1 MPPDSESSDR
11 LLPDGWQREEP
22 RRRWRRV
29 GLGLILGV
37 FACEVAAVLLIA
49 VARRPALGAL
59 CMAAAVAL
67 GLAGLRRFRRA
78 ALNVAEQQLAAA
90 WTGAARAAA
99 EGCTGMAIAILESTR
114 ARTDLNRPAARLL
127 IELHASADDVG
138 RAVEV
143 ALEHLHVLEPGD
155 VRNMIAS
162 LEAWGERR
170 YAALLT
176 AAVSFQ
182 QVATMKSR
190 GNGNRRLPSMR
201 AG

>member
-1 MPPDSESSDR
+1 MRPNLADR
-11 LLPDGWQREEP
+11 SHDGP
-22 RRRWRRV
+22 RRWRR
-29 GLGLILGV
+29 LGLLLGV
-37 FACEVAAVLLIA
+37 FVCEVGAALLIGL
-49 VARRPALGAL
+49 ARRPALGVL
-59 CMAAAVAL
+59 CVGAGVAVAFF
-67 GLAGLRRFRRA
+67 GLRRFRA
-78 ALNVAEQQLAAA
+78 AAVDVGERQLAAA

-99 EGCTGMAIAILESTR
+99 EGCSGMAIAILESTR
-114 ARTDLNRPAARLL
+114 ARTNLNRPAARLL

-143 ALEHLHVLEPGD
+143 ALEHIEVLEPAD
-155 VRNMIAS
+155 IHNIIAS

-182 QVATMKSR
+182 RVATMKRR

>member
-1 MPPDSESSDR
+1 MPLDSDGPDGF
-11 LLPDGWQREEP
+11 LPDGWCPEEP
-22 RRRWRRV
+22 PPRQWRRMV
-29 GLGLILGV
+29 VMLAV
-37 FACEVAAVLLIA
+37 FACEIAAVLLIA
-49 VARRPALGAL
+49 LARRPALGGL
-59 CMAAAVAL
+59 CMAAAIAL
-67 GLAGLRRFRRA
+67 GVVGLRRFRR
-78 ALNVAEQQLAAA
+78 VDQDVGERQLAAA

-114 ARTDLNRPAARLL
+114 ARTNLNRPAARLL
-127 IELHASADDVG
+127 IDLHASADDVG

-143 ALEHLHVLEPGD
+143 ALEHLDLLEPTD
-155 VRNMIAS
+155 VNNMIAS

-182 QVATMKSR
+182 RMATTKSR

>member
-1 MPPDSESSDR
+1 MPPASDGADR
-11 LLPDGWQREEP
+11 LLPGRS
-22 RRRWRRV
+22 RRPSRDWRRV
-29 GLGLILGV
+29 GLMLGLL
-37 FACEVAAVLLIA
+37 ACQAAAVLL
-49 VARRPALGAL
+49 VVVGGRPLLGGL
-59 CMAAAVAL
+59 CMAAAAGL
-67 GLAGLRRFRRA
+67 GLAGRRRLRRPNPDVGER
-78 ALNVAEQQLAAA
+78 QMAAA

-114 ARTDLNRPAARLL
+114 ARTNLNRPAARLL
-127 IELHASADDVG
+127 IDLHASADDVG

-143 ALEHLHVLEPGD
+143 ALEHIELLDPAD

-170 YAALLT
+170 YAAVLT

-182 QVATMKSR
+182 RMATMKSR

>member
-1 MPPDSESSDR
+1 MAPDSDGSDR
-11 LLPDGWQREEP
+11 WLSDRWRADKPP
-22 RRRWRRV
+22 RNWRRV
-29 GLGLILGV
+29 GLMLGV
-37 FACEVAAVLLIA
+37 FACEVAAVLLI
-49 VARRPALGAL
+49 VLARRPVLGAL
-59 CMAAAVAL
+59 CMVAAMAL
-67 GLAGLRRFRRA
+67 GLVGLRRFRRA
-78 ALNVAEQQLAAA
+78 ALNIGDRQLAAA

-114 ARTDLNRPAARLL
+114 ARTNLNRPAARLL
-127 IELHASADDVG
+127 IDLHASADDVG

-143 ALEHLHVLEPGD
+143 ALEHLDLLEPGD
-155 VRNMIAS
+155 IGNMITS
-162 LEAWGERR
+162 LETWGERR

-182 QVATMKSR
+182 RIAIMKRR

>member
-1 MPPDSESSDR
+1 MPPESESSDL
-11 LLPDGWQREEP
+11 LLPDGWQPEERSRH
-22 RRRWRRV
+22 RRRV
-29 GLGLILGV
+29 GLILGV
-37 FACEVAAVLLIA
+37 FVCEVAAVLLI
-49 VARRPALGAL
+49 VIGRRPALGAL
-59 CMAAAVAL
+59 CMAAAIAL
-67 GLAGLRRFRRA
+67 GVAGLRRFRRA
-78 ALNVAEQQLAAA
+78 NLNVSERQLAAA

-143 ALEHLHVLEPGD
+143 ALEHLDLLEPAD
-155 VRNMIAS
+155 IRNMIAS

-170 YAALLT
+170 YAALLM

-182 QVATMKSR
+182 RVAMMKRR

>member
-1 MPPDSESSDR
+1 MPPDSDGSDR
-11 LLPDGWQREEP
+11 LFPDRGQPHGLSRD
-22 RRRWRRV
+22 RRRA
-29 GLGLILGV
+29 GLMMGV
-37 FACEVAAVLLIA
+37 FACEVASVLLI
-49 VARRPALGAL
+49 VFGRRPALGVACMGAAL
-59 CMAAAVAL
+59 AL
-67 GLAGLRRFRRA
+67 GLVGLRWFRRGGRD
-78 ALNVAEQQLAAA
+78 VGDRQLAAA

-114 ARTDLNRPAARLL
+114 ARTNLNRPAARLL
-127 IELHASADDVG
+127 IDLHASADDVG

-143 ALEHLHVLEPGD
+143 ALEHLDLLEPAD
-155 VRNMIAS
+155 IRNMIAS
-162 LEAWGERR
+162 LEDWGERR

-182 QVATMKSR
+182 RIATMKRR